1 MLRALIV
8 DDDSDM
14 RFLVRMTIEVANHGL
29 SVAGEAAS
37 GADALAAVAEDRP
50 EVIVLDNRM
59 PGMTGLETARRILAD
74 HPDQSIILFSAYL
87 DAQTKAE
94 AAAIGVRTCIDKTD
108 VDRLPEALWQLA
120 PGA

>member
-29 SVAGEAAS
+29 AVAGEAAS
-37 GADALAAVAEDRP
+37 GADAIASVEQDRP
-50 EVIVLDNRM
+50 EVIVLDYRM
-59 PGMTGLETARRILAD
+59 PGMSGIETARKILHD
-74 HPDQSIILFSAYL
+74 HPDQPIILFSAYL
-87 DAQTKAE
+87 DEQTIAE
-94 AAAIGVRTCIDKTD
+94 AHALGVRACIDKTD
-108 VDRLPEALWQLA
+108 VDRLPETLWQLA

>member
-29 SVAGEAAS
+29 AVSGEAAS
-37 GADALAAVAEDRP
+37 GADAIAAVQEDRP
-50 EVIVLDNRM
+50 EVIVLDQRM

-74 HPDQSIILFSAYL
+74 HPEQSIILFSAYL
-87 DAQTKAE
+87 DAQTVAAAE
-94 AAAIGVRTCIDKTD
+94 AVGVHACMDKTD

-120 PGA
+120 AGA

>member
-29 SVAGEAAS
+29 AVAGEASS
-37 GADALAAVAEDRP
+37 GVDAIAAFEQDRP
-50 EVIVLDNRM
+50 EVVVLDNRM
-59 PGMTGLETARRILAD
+59 PGMTGLETARRILAE
-74 HPDQSIILFSAYL
+74 HPEQSIILFSAYL
-87 DAQTKAE
+87 DAATVAE
-94 AAAIGVRTCIDKTD
+94 AEQVGVRSCLDKTD

-120 PGA
+120 AGA

>member
-8 DDDSDM
+8 DDDVDM

-29 SVAGEAAS
+29 AVAGEAAS
-37 GADALAAVAEDRP
+37 GVDAIAAFEQDRP
-50 EVIVLDNRM
+50 GVIVLDNRM
-59 PGMTGLETARRILAD
+59 PGMTGMETARHILAE

-87 DAQTKAE
+87 DAQTVAE
-94 AAAIGVRTCIDKTD
+94 AQAVGIHACIDKTD

-120 PGA
+120 AGA

>member
-14 RFLVRMTIEVANHGL
+14 RFLVRVTIEVANHGL
-29 SVAGEAAS
+29 EVAGEVDS
-37 GADALAAVAEDRP
+37 GAAAIDAVERDRP

-59 PGMTGLETARRILAD
+59 PGLTGIETARRILAD
-74 HPDQSIILFSAYL
+74 HPEQSIILFSAYL
-87 DAQTKAE
+87 DAETRAE
-94 AAAIGVRTCIDKTD
+94 AEAVGVRLCLEKND

>member
-14 RFLVRMTIEVANHGL
+14 RFLLRMTIEVANQGL
-29 SVAGEAAS
+29 AVSGEAAN
-37 GADALAAVAEDRP
+37 GAEAIAAVEQDRP

-59 PGMTGLETARRILAD
+59 PGLTGLETAGRILAE
-74 HPDQSIILFSAYL
+74 HPEQLIILFSAYL
-87 DAQTKAE
+87 DATTVAE
-94 AAAIGVRTCIDKTD
+94 AARVGVHSCMNKTD

-120 PGA
+120 AGA

>member
-29 SVAGEAAS
+29 EVAGEASS
-37 GADALAAVAEDRP
+37 GADALASFEQDRP
-50 EVIVLDNRM
+50 EVVVLDNRM
-59 PGMTGLETARRILAD
+59 PGMTGLEVARRILGE
-74 HPDQSIILFSAYL
+74 HPEQSIILFSAYL
-87 DAQTKAE
+87 DAQTRAE
-94 AAAIGVRTCIDKTD
+94 AEALGVHACMDKTD

-120 PGA
+120 AGA

>member
-1 MLRALIV
+1 VLRALIV

-29 SVAGEAAS
+29 EVSGEASS
-37 GADALAAVAEDRP
+37 GADAIASVEQDRP

-59 PGMTGLETARRILAD
+59 PGLSGLETASKILRD

-87 DAQTKAE
+87 DEQTIAAAQ
-94 AAAIGVRTCIDKTD
+94 AIGVRACIDKTD
-108 VDRLPEALWQLA
+108 VDRLPETLWQLA

>member
-29 SVAGEAAS
+29 EVAGEAES
-37 GADALAAVAEDRP
+37 GAAAIESVASDRP

-59 PGMTGLETARRILAD
+59 PGLTGLETARRILDD
-74 HPDQSIILFSAYL
+74 HPEQRIILFSAYL
-87 DAQTKAE
+87 DEAIVAE
-94 AAAIGVRTCIDKTD
+94 AQSLGIYACLHKTE
-108 VDRLPEALWQLA
+108 VDRLPETLWQLA
-120 PGA
+120 AGA

>member
-29 SVAGEAAS
+29 EVSGEADS
-37 GADALAAVAEDRP
+37 GESALALVEQDRP
-50 EVIVLDNRM
+50 GVVVLDQRM
-59 PGMTGLETARRILAD
+59 PGLTGLETARRLLAD
-74 HPDQSIILFSAYL
+74 DPEQPIILFSAYL
-87 DAQTKAE
+87 DPKTVAE
-94 AAAIGVRTCIDKTD
+94 ATALGIRACLDKTD
-108 VDRLPEALWQLA
+108 VDRLPEALWQLT

>member
-29 SVAGEAAS
+29 EVSGEADS
-37 GADALAAVAEDRP
+37 GESALALVEQDRP
-50 EVIVLDNRM
+50 GVVVLDQRM
-59 PGMTGLETARRILAD
+59 PGLTGLETARRLLAD
-74 HPDQSIILFSAYL
+74 DPQQPIILFSAYL
-87 DAQTKAE
+87 DPKTVAE
-94 AAAIGVRTCIDKTD
+94 ATALGIRACLDKTD
-108 VDRLPEALWQLA
+108 VDRLPEALWQLT